1 MRVRGRLGLVGLIWI
16 IVGIIIAWKVGV
28 LDIGFLKDLVSVLLT
43 VILWPLPL
51 LGISLHVG

>member
-1 MRVRGRLGLVGLIWI
+1 MHVRGSLGLIGLIWI
-16 IVGIIIAWKVGV
+16 IVGIIVAWKTGV

-51 LGISLHVG
+51 LGISLHVS